1 MSDEIERLESEI
13 VELRFQ
19 LKESR
24 DKELI
29 YWDILNNIYFS
40 LTELE
45 EEQKENERFRLG
57 EIDYKQSVKNL
68 KLAMEEY
75 KRLYKVNF

>member
-1 MSDEIERLESEI
+1 MNDEIERLESEI

-29 YWDILNNIYFS
+29 YLDILNNIYFS
-40 LTELE
+40 LKELE
-45 EEQKENERFRLG
+45 KEEVG
-57 EIDYKQSVKNL
+57 NL
-68 KLAMEEY
+68 ISNIY
-75 KRLYKVNF
+75 I